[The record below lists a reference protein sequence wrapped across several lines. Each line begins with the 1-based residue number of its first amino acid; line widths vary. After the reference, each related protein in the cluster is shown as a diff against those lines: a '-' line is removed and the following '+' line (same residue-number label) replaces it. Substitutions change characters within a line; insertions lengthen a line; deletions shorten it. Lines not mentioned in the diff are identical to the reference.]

1 MNKAA
6 LSVRVFGIYLIVLG
20 AWLLLAPNVLLR
32 LFGMAATDEVWIR
45 VVGML
50 VGFLGTYYVRAAA
63 ARFTPFFAW
72 TIPVRTVGA
81 RLFRRV
87 RAAGPR
93 TAGASAVRPGGR
105 GRSAVD
111 LASAPALIQRCS
123 AASTTA
129 TADMLMMRRTVD
141 AGVRIWTGWA
151 APSSTA
157 PIVMPPPAVTRSAL

>member
-63 ARFTPFFAW
+63 VRFTSFFAW
-72 TIPVRTVGA
+72 TIPVRMSVLGFFGA
-81 RLFRRV
+81 FVLLGLAPPVLLLFALV
-87 RAAGPR
+87 DAAGALWTWR
-93 TAGASAVRPGGR
+93 T
-105 GRSAVD
+105 
-111 LASAPALIQRCS
+111 L
-123 AASTTA
+123 
-129 TADMLMMRRTVD
+129 RR
-141 AGVRIWTGWA
+141 
-151 APSSTA
+151 
-157 PIVMPPPAVTRSAL
+157 